1 MAFGN
6 GNEVRG
12 DELLTDAD
20 LHGSPL
26 HETTFS
32 YRNNIYSRFGEWM
45 VIQNTTKG

>member
-1 MAFGN
+1 MV
-6 GNEVRG
+6 NEVRG

-32 YRNNIYSRFGEWM
+32 YRNNIYSFLGEWM